1 MTKLGAH
8 IRKSARTPSRSQ
20 LVKMRVVVSGL
31 RGVGVEAAKNLALA
45 GPREVILH
53 DPALVEVRS
62 GAVLRMQKRWTN
74 GALSSL
80 ILSFASQDSAT
91 PFQEFLGKKRRPH
104 LLFGD
109 CVQRFL
115 T

>member
-53 DPALVEVRS
+53 DPALVEARAEPDEGRGPGQSCAHVNKTEPNS
-62 GAVLRMQKRWTN
+62 
-74 GALSSL
+74 
-80 ILSFASQDSAT
+80 
-91 PFQEFLGKKRRPH
+91 
-104 LLFGD
+104 
-109 CVQRFL
+109 C
-115 T
+115 